1 MFFAPAVPRRGRW
14 GGNAAFRREECEVH
28 VGKPA
33 PKHNPAAKR
42 SKSRTTPASRETVGK
57 RLTSDKANRTAKTLR
72 TNSPVVKRVPATA
85 ERSGRVRAASTG
97 RGLPAKTAKP
107 PVAAKATKTAKP
119 VALPAVAKRP
129 PPMPAAKPV
138 VNGQKGKLVRTTP
151 PASAANPPALA
162 AKAPLPVKPPAPVQQ
177 APPPPT
183 LAAVTPAPKPKR
195 NPSGLSARDLQRFA
209 DLLLEKRREIVGDM
223 HSMEG
228 EALRSGSSGLS
239 TLPVHMAD
247 MGTDNYEQEFTL
259 GLVEK
264 DRLLLREI
272 NHALAKIAAGTFGIC
287 EGTGDPIGKPRLE
300 VQPWA
305 RHSIEYARLRER
317 NGRGVRMF

>member
-1 MFFAPAVPRRGRW
+1 VGRRRGP
-14 GGNAAFRREECEVH
+14 FRREECEVH

-33 PKHNPAAKR
+33 PKHQPAAKR
-42 SKSRTTPASRETVGK
+42 PKSSATAASQATVGK
-57 RLTSDKANRTAKTLR
+57 RPTSGKAIPAGKTPRTTSR
-72 TNSPVVKRVPATA
+72 GVKRVPDAPKRT
-85 ERSGRVRAASTG
+85 GRVPITTPG
-97 RGLPAKTAKP
+97 RGAQAKSAGQ
-107 PVAAKATKTAKP
+107 PVAKGAKSAKP
-119 VALPAVAKRP
+119 VPLPAVAKRP
-129 PPMPAAKPV
+129 PPGPAVKPVANGRKAKLARTEPLPTAAKPA
-138 VNGQKGKLVRTTP
+138 TP
-151 PASAANPPALA
+151 A
-162 AKAPLPVKPPAPVQQ
+162 VKPPLSPKRTVPVPQT
-177 APPPPT
+177 PPPSPPPAP
-183 LAAVTPAPKPKR
+183 AAVTPAPKPKR
-195 NPSGLSARDLQRFA
+195 NPSGLSVRDLQRFA

-272 NHALAKIAAGTFGIC
+272 NHALAKISAGTFGIC
-287 EGTGDPIGKPRLE
+287 EGTGEPIGKPRLE